1 MATTNS
7 VITVKAKNK
16 MAKARAGIAPL
27 PKIVGMAFGSGGV
40 NESGVPIMPVESGL
54 QNELLRKEIDGFT
67 AVSEICYRYSATIG
81 KSELVGSSINE
92 IGLYDADGDMVAL
105 KTFTSKPKDDDME
118 MIFEMDDQF

>member
-1 MATTNS
+1 MTTTNS

-16 MAKARAGIAPL
+16 MAKARAGIIAL
-27 PKIVGMAFGSGGV
+27 PKIVGMAFGDGGV
-40 NESGVPIMPVESGL
+40 NGSGVPVMPVESGL
-54 QNELLRKEIDGFT
+54 QHELLRKDIDGFT
-67 AVSEICYRYSATIG
+67 EVSEICYRYAATIG
-81 KSELVGSSINE
+81 KNELPGSSINE